1 MVEIA
6 ANAANTISLGDTLAA
21 LTAGTTANSATA
33 SPNSPG
39 FAEALVN
46 AQALNPE
53 GSTGGK
59 GLQDVAAR
67 QSLAAAVAATGQLRQ
82 SDLELSGAA
91 PARMPS
97 STIQADAT
105 TDDATTDETTDFVQ
119 AQLTALPIAGEAA
132 AQLARA
138 ILSAPTT
145 TLSAPSATNVAPSG
159 VQTFTTTLPPKVTT
173 TMQEAAT
180 PSAKGLDT
188 AAIALTIETPLDG
201 RATKAGASATFNAT
215 APTTATAT
223 ATRTIT
229 EAEPEAKPGVT
240 AKTFKSAAT
249 QTATTTAPAT
259 TSRTGLP
266 EASRED
272 VPMPAKSPAS
282 EVIVAAKATQAEDSA
297 GASPRNTAGSQRE
310 DRTATSDKTLPV
322 RVADAIQSDSKP
334 AATSSRPDKAGA
346 MRSETQADA
355 SATAQTAVAP
365 GTTTPIQN
373 TSSNAQV
380 ASAPNDQTVQ
390 KPVSFGTLVDAIAR
404 ARTDAEG
411 SAAPIAV
418 ALNHTDFGKVSLR
431 FKAEEDGL
439 SVAMSSS
446 DPGFAPAVAS
456 ASVTAA
462 SAGQQASA
470 SQQDANR
477 NEATARQS
485 QQSQQAQLADAGAAG
500 TGANGQSQG
509 NAAQAGQGDPRQPAT
524 RGTATAGTASPSTR
538 DRATTATPQNNS
550 RDGIFA

>member
-21 LTAGTTANSATA
+21 LTAGTTTNSATA

-82 SDLELSGAA
+82 SGLELSGAA

-97 STIQADAT
+97 STIQANAT

-145 TLSAPSATNVAPSG
+145 TLSAPSATNAAPSG
-159 VQTFTTTLPPKVTT
+159 VQTLATTLPPKVTT
-173 TMQEAAT
+173 TVEEAAT

-188 AAIALTIETPLDG
+188 TAIALTMETPLDG
-201 RATKAGASATFNAT
+201 QATKAGASATFS
-215 APTTATAT
+215 ATAT
-223 ATRTIT
+223 APATVTRTIT

-249 QTATTTAPAT
+249 QTATTTAPST

-266 EASRED
+266 EPSRED
-272 VPMPAKSPAS
+272 VPMPAESPAS
-282 EVIVAAKATQAEDSA
+282 EVIVAAKAIQAEDSA

-310 DRTATSDKTLPV
+310 DRTATSDKALPA
-322 RVADAIQSDSKP
+322 RVADAIQSENKP
-334 AATSSRPDKAGA
+334 AATSSRLDKAGA
-346 MRSETQADA
+346 TRSETQADA

-365 GTTTPIQN
+365 GTTTPIQT
-373 TSSNAQV
+373 TSNNAQV
-380 ASAPNDQTVQ
+380 ASALNDQTVQ

-550 RDGIFA
+550 RHGIFA